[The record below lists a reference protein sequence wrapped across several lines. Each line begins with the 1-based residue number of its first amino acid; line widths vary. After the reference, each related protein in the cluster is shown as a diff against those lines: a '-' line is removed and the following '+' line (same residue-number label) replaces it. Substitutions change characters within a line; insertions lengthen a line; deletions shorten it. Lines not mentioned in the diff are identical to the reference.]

1 MLDLKAFEQTELR
14 THPYPYIVV
23 ENFILP
29 EALQD
34 VLKDFPEVDH
44 GGSIPIAE
52 VTPGEAF
59 DKLVKEIEGEDFR
72 QAIAKKFNK
81 DLDDYPVM
89 TTVRGQMREKDGR
102 IHTDSKTKV
111 ITILVYFNENWTQ
124 LGGRL
129 RVLNDGENLENYVEE
144 IIPNAGTLVVF
155 EVTDNCW
162 HGHSPCTGE
171 RRSIQTN
178 YVTSEA
184 AKGKHRVMHRLS
196 AKVKKAASKMGLK
209 K

>member
-1 MLDLKAFEQTELR
+1 MLNLSAFDKAELR
-14 THPYPYIVV
+14 TQPYPYVVV

-29 EALQD
+29 DALSG
-34 VLKDFPEVDH
+34 VLKDFPEVEH
-44 GGSIPIAE
+44 GGSIPLAE
-52 VTPGEAF
+52 VQAGAEFT
-59 DKLVKEIEGEDFR
+59 KLVEEIEGNAFR
-72 QAIAKKFNK
+72 HAIAKKFNK
-81 DLDDYPVM
+81 QLDEYPVM
-89 TTVRGQMREKDGR
+89 TTVRGQMRQKDGR

-111 ITILVYFNENWTQ
+111 MTILVYFNDNWTQ

-129 RVLNDGENLENYVEE
+129 RVLDNGNSLDNYIEE
-144 IIPNAGTLVVF
+144 IIPAAGTLVVF

-184 AKGKHRVMHRLS
+184 AKGKHKVLHRLS
-196 AKVKKAASKMGLK
+196 AKLKKAARKIGI
-209 K
+209 